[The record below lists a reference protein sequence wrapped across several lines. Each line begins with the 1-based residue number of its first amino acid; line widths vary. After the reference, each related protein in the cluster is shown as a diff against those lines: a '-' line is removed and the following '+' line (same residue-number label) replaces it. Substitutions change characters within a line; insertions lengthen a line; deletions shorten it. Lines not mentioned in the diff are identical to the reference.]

1 MCKVVWGKFV
11 HGNGEL
17 VRRASIIAR

>member
-1 MCKVVWGKFV
+1 MCKVAWGKFV